1 MEESKD
7 RLLHLLKEA
16 PISTALLTGPELVI
30 ALANDAT
37 LRLWGRDASI
47 IGKPLLVA
55 MPELKGQGA
64 YEAVAAV
71 YRTGIGYEGR
81 ENKVHLRESDGTIRT
96 VYANFMSKALRA
108 ADGSIESVLLM
119 GYEVTD
125 QVEAKQQVVLAEE
138 KAQQAIRMA
147 DEASQR
153 VLRDSEE
160 RFRTLITET
169 SMVGSALYTGPEICI
184 QYANDVMLKFWDKD
198 QSIIGKPFEEA
209 IPELKGQPF
218 IERLKSVYITGQ
230 TYEGREDKAQLFEN
244 GKLEDFYFNY
254 TYKALR
260 NAEGEIYGVH
270 HMAIDVT
277 ESVVAKKELIENERN
292 FRALVNETPAGI
304 IIVKDENFTIEIVND
319 AYLNWTGSARE
330 QYIGKQLWTILADG
344 RTPELE
350 STLAHAMQ
358 TGLPYNFKEV
368 PLRLRRHGSLQTIY
382 VDLAYA
388 PINDPETED
397 NRVMIMILDVNDRVA
412 ARKKLEESRDYLQT
426 ILESLPQMAWTTNP
440 AGDTTYLNEQW
451 YHYTGQH
458 PHEGEGDGWTAVVH
472 PDDIAGTI
480 RQWRECI
487 EARVPFKREV
497 RYKKNWGE
505 YRWHLTQAVPIFN
518 AQGEPTMWVGT
529 CTDVHDQKIFQES
542 LESKIEERT
551 RDLKRSNIELQQFAY
566 VASHDLQE
574 PLRKIATF
582 SEMLRSSIGTMPERA
597 EGYLNKIT
605 AASTRMQALIKSI
618 LNFSQLSREGE
629 IFTAVDLNEIVA
641 NVHNDFELLIEQK
654 KATVR
659 VDPLPIIRGIPLQ
672 LNQLFTNLMSNALKF
687 AATDRPPLIH
697 IHARALTETEVKT
710 HLEIDHNRAHIQL
723 EFADNGIGFSEEYA
737 EQIFVIFQ
745 RLNDRQS
752 YPGTGIGL
760 ALCKKIVMNHKGEI
774 YAHSTPGQG
783 STFYIIL
790 PVMQ

>member
-1 MEESKD
+1 MEDPMD
-7 RLLHLLKEA
+7 RLQHLLKEA
-16 PISTALLTGPELVI
+16 PVSTALLTGPDLVVE
-30 ALANDAT
+30 LANDAS
-37 LRLWGRDASI
+37 LKLWGKDASI
-47 IGKPLLVA
+47 IGKPLLEG
-55 MPELKGQGA
+55 MPELKGQAA
-64 YEAVAAV
+64 YDAVADV
-71 YRTGIGYEGR
+71 YRTGVGYETR
-81 ENKVHLRESDGTIRT
+81 ENKVYLRNDDGTQRII
-96 VYANFMSKALRA
+96 YANFTAKALRTA
-108 ADGSIESVLLM
+108 NGAVESVLLM

-125 QVEAKQQVVLAEE
+125 QVEAREKVAEAEE
-138 KAQQAIRMA
+138 KARQAIQSA
-147 DEASQR
+147 HETSQR
-153 VLRDSEE
+153 ALRESEE

-169 SMVGSALYTGPEICI
+169 SMVGSALYTGPEIRI

-198 QSIIGKPFEEA
+198 KSIIGKSFEEA
-209 IPELKGQPF
+209 IPEMTGQPF
-218 IERLKSVYITGQ
+218 LERLKTVFATGQ
-230 TYEGREDKAQLFEN
+230 TYEGREDKAQLFTK
-244 GKLEDFYFNY
+244 GKLQDYYFNY
-254 TYKALR
+254 SYKALR
-260 NAEGEIYGVH
+260 NADGVIYGIH

-277 ESVVAKKELIENERN
+277 DSVLAKKELIENERN

-304 IIVKDENFTIEIVND
+304 VIVKDENFTIEIVND
-319 AYLNWTGSARE
+319 AYLDWTGSTRE
-330 QYIGKQLWTILADG
+330 HYIGKPLWDVLHDG

-358 TGLPYNFKEV
+358 SGLPYNFKEV
-368 PLRLRRHGSLQTIY
+368 PLRLHRHGALQTIY

-388 PINDPETED
+388 PINDPDTED
-397 NRVMIMILDVNDRVA
+397 NRVMVMILDVNDRVT
-412 ARKKLEESRDYLQT
+412 ARKKLEESHDYLQS
-426 ILESLPQMAWTTNP
+426 ILESLPQMAWTTD
-440 AGDTTYLNEQW
+440 ALGSATYLNEQW

-458 PHEGEGDGWTAVVH
+458 AHEGEGSGWMVAVH
-472 PDDIAGTI
+472 PDDIAGSALQWQECLEK
-480 RQWRECI
+480 RQ
-487 EARVPFKREV
+487 PYKREM

-505 YRWHLTQAVPIFN
+505 YRWHLTQGVPIFN
-518 AQGEPTMWVGT
+518 AQQEITMWVGT
-529 CTDVHDQKIFQES
+529 CTDVHDQKVFQES
-542 LESKIEERT
+542 LENKIEERT

-582 SEMLRSSIGTMPERA
+582 SEMLRSSLGTIPERA
-597 EGYLNKIT
+597 DGYLTKIT
-605 AASTRMQALIKSI
+605 AASARMQALIKSI

-629 IFTAVDLNEIVA
+629 IFVSADLNEIVA

-654 KATVR
+654 KATVS
-659 VDPLPIIRGIPLQ
+659 VDPLPVIRGIPLQ

-687 AATDRPPLIH
+687 AATDRPPRIH
-697 IHARALTETEVKT
+697 VHARTLTDAEVRT
-710 HLEIDHNRAHIQL
+710 HAEIDPSHIYVQL

-790 PVMQ
+790 PVTQ

>member
-1 MEESKD
+1 
-7 RLLHLLKEA
+7 
-16 PISTALLTGPELVI
+16 
-30 ALANDAT
+30 
-37 LRLWGRDASI
+37 
-47 IGKPLLVA
+47 
-55 MPELKGQGA
+55 
-64 YEAVAAV
+64 
-71 YRTGIGYEGR
+71 
-81 ENKVHLRESDGTIRT
+81 
-96 VYANFMSKALRA
+96 
-108 ADGSIESVLLM
+108 
-119 GYEVTD
+119 
-125 QVEAKQQVVLAEE
+125 
-138 KAQQAIRMA
+138 
-147 DEASQR
+147 
-153 VLRDSEE
+153 
-160 RFRTLITET
+160 
-169 SMVGSALYTGPEICI
+169 
-184 QYANDVMLKFWDKD
+184 
-198 QSIIGKPFEEA
+198 
-209 IPELKGQPF
+209 
-218 IERLKSVYITGQ
+218 
-230 TYEGREDKAQLFEN
+230 
-244 GKLEDFYFNY
+244 
-254 TYKALR
+254 
-260 NAEGEIYGVH
+260 
-270 HMAIDVT
+270 
-277 ESVVAKKELIENERN
+277 
-292 FRALVNETPAGI
+292 
-304 IIVKDENFTIEIVND
+304 
-319 AYLNWTGSARE
+319 
-330 QYIGKQLWTILADG
+330 
-344 RTPELE
+344 
-350 STLAHAMQ
+350 
-358 TGLPYNFKEV
+358 
-368 PLRLRRHGSLQTIY
+368 
-382 VDLAYA
+382 
-388 PINDPETED
+388 
-397 NRVMIMILDVNDRVA
+397 
-412 ARKKLEESRDYLQT
+412 
-426 ILESLPQMAWTTNP
+426 MAWTTNP

-629 IFTAVDLNEIVA
+629 IFTAVDLNEIIA

-659 VDPLPIIRGIPLQ
+659 VDSLPIIRGIPLQ

-687 AATDRPPLIH
+687 ASTDRPPLIH
-697 IHARALTETEVKT
+697 VHARTLTETEVKT
-710 HLEIDHNRAHIQL
+710 HLEIDHNRPHIQL

-737 EQIFVIFQ
+737 EQIFIIFQ
-745 RLNDRQS
+745 RLNDRQA

-774 YAHSTPGQG
+774 YARSTPGQG

-790 PVMQ
+790 PVTQ

>member
-1 MEESKD
+1 
-7 RLLHLLKEA
+7 
-16 PISTALLTGPELVI
+16 
-30 ALANDAT
+30 
-37 LRLWGRDASI
+37 
-47 IGKPLLVA
+47 
-55 MPELKGQGA
+55 
-64 YEAVAAV
+64 
-71 YRTGIGYEGR
+71 
-81 ENKVHLRESDGTIRT
+81 
-96 VYANFMSKALRA
+96 
-108 ADGSIESVLLM
+108 LM

-125 QVEAKQQVVLAEE
+125 QVEARQKVAAAEE
-138 KAQQAIRMA
+138 KARQAIQSA
-147 DEASQR
+147 QEASQR
-153 VLRDSEE
+153 VLRESEE

-169 SMVGSALYTGPEICI
+169 SMVGSALYTGPEIRI
-184 QYANDVMLKFWDKD
+184 QYANDVMLRFWDKD
-198 QSIIGKPFEEA
+198 QSVMGKPIEEA

-218 IERLKSVYITGQ
+218 VDRLKEVYLTGK
-230 TYEGREDKAQLFEN
+230 TYEGREDKARLFEN
-244 GKLEDFYFNY
+244 GKLRDFYFSY
-254 TYKALR
+254 SYKALR
-260 NAEGEIYGVH
+260 NAEGAIYGLH

-277 ESVVAKKELIENERN
+277 DSVLAKKELIENERN

-304 IIVKDENFTIEIVND
+304 IIVKDENFSIEIVND
-319 AYLNWTGSARE
+319 AYLEWTGSTRE
-330 QYIGKQLWTILADG
+330 QYIGKPLWEVLHDG

-368 PLRLRRHGSLQTIY
+368 PLRLHRYGQLQTVY

-397 NRVMIMILDVNDRVA
+397 NRVMIMILDVNDRVTV
-412 ARKKLEESRDYLQT
+412 RKKLEESRDYLQS

-440 AGDTTYLNEQW
+440 AGAATYLNEQW

-458 PHEGEGDGWTAVVH
+458 QHEGEGNGWMAVVH

-480 RQWRECI
+480 RQWQEC
-487 EARVPFKREV
+487 VDTHVSFKREI

-505 YRWHLTQAVPIFN
+505 YRWHLTQGVPIFN
-518 AQGEPTMWVGT
+518 AQQELTMWVGT
-529 CTDVHDQKIFQES
+529 CTDVHDQKVFQES

-574 PLRKIATF
+574 PLRKITTF
-582 SEMLRSSIGTMPERA
+582 SEMLRSSLGTVPERP
-597 EGYLNKIT
+597 EGYLTKIT

-629 IFTAVDLNEIVA
+629 TFVSADLNEIVA

-659 VDPLPIIRGIPLQ
+659 VDPLPIVRGIPLQ

-697 IHARALTETEVKT
+697 VHARTLTEAEVKT
-710 HLEIDHNRAHIQL
+710 HVEIDPNRPYVQL

-790 PVMQ
+790 PLTQ

>member
-7 RLLHLLKEA
+7 RLQHLLKEA
-16 PISTALLTGPELVI
+16 PVSTALLTGPDLVI
-30 ALANDAT
+30 ELANDAT
-37 LRLWGRDASI
+37 LRLWGKDASI
-47 IGKPLLVA
+47 IGKPLLVS
-55 MPELKGQGA
+55 MPELKGQAA
-64 YEAVAAV
+64 YEAVAEV

-81 ENKVHLRESDGTIRT
+81 ENKVYLRESDGTIRT
-96 VYANFMSKALRA
+96 VYANFMGKALRA
-108 ADGSIESVLLM
+108 PDGSVESVLLM

-125 QVEAKQQVVLAEE
+125 QVEAQQRVVVAEE
-138 KAQQAIRMA
+138 KAQHAIRMA

-153 VLRDSEE
+153 MLRESEE

-169 SMVGSALYTGPEICI
+169 SMVASALYTGPEICI
-184 QYANDVMLKFWDKD
+184 QYANDVMLKFWDKE
-198 QSIIGKPFEEA
+198 QSIIGKPIEEA

-218 IERLKSVYITGQ
+218 IERLKNVYTTGQ
-230 TYEGREDKAQLFEN
+230 TYQGSEDKAQLFEN

-260 NAEGEIYGVH
+260 NAEGVIYGVH

-304 IIVKDENFTIEIVND
+304 IIVKDENFTVEIVND
-319 AYLNWTGSARE
+319 AYLEWTGTTRE
-330 QYIGKQLWTILADG
+330 QYIGKHLWTILADG

-350 STLAHAMQ
+350 STLIHAMQ

-368 PLRLRRHGSLQTIY
+368 PLRLQRHGSLQTLY

-388 PINDPETED
+388 PINDPDTED

-412 ARKKLEESRDYLQT
+412 ARKKLEESRDYLQS

-440 AGDTTYLNEQW
+440 AGDATYLNEQW
-451 YHYTGQH
+451 YHYTGQR
-458 PHEGEGDGWTAVVH
+458 PHEGEGHGWMAVVH

-480 RQWRECI
+480 RQWMECI
-487 EARVPFKREV
+487 EARVSFKREV

-505 YRWHLTQAVPIFN
+505 YRWHLTQAVPILN

-582 SEMLRSSIGTMPERA
+582 SEMLRSSLGAMPERA

-629 IFTAVDLNEIVA
+629 IFATVDLNEIVA

-697 IHARALTETEVKT
+697 VHARTLTETEVKT
-710 HLEIDHNRAHIQL
+710 HPEIDHNRPYIQL
-723 EFADNGIGFSEEYA
+723 EFADNGIGFSDEYA

-745 RLNDRQS
+745 RLNDRQA

-774 YAHSTPGQG
+774 YARSTAGQG

-790 PVMQ
+790 PVTQ

>member
-1 MEESKD
+1 MEESKE
-7 RLLHLLKEA
+7 RLQYLLKEA
-16 PISTALLTGPELVI
+16 PVSTALLTGPDLIVE
-30 ALANDAT
+30 LANDAT
-37 LRLWGRDASI
+37 LKLWGKDASI
-47 IGKPLLVA
+47 IGKRLLDA
-55 MPELKGQGA
+55 MPELTGQAA
-64 YEAVAAV
+64 YQAVTEV
-71 YRTGIGYEGR
+71 YRTGQGYEGR
-81 ENKVHLRESDGTIRT
+81 ENKVYLQEADGTTRV
-96 VYANFMSKALRA
+96 VYANFMAKALRA
-108 ADGSIESVLLM
+108 ADGTIRSVLLM

-125 QVEAKQQVVLAEE
+125 QVEARKKVAEAEE
-138 KAQQAIRMA
+138 KAQQAIRLA
-147 DEASQR
+147 NESSQR
-153 VLRDSEE
+153 VLRESEE

-169 SMVGSALYTGPEICI
+169 SMVGSALYTGPEIRI
-184 QYANDVMLKFWDKD
+184 RYANDVMLKFWDKD
-198 QSIIGKPFEEA
+198 KSITGKPIEEA

-218 IERLKSVYITGQ
+218 IDRLKAVYTTGQ
-230 TYEGREDKAQLFEN
+230 TYEGREDRAQLFED
-244 GKLEDFYFNY
+244 GKLRDFYFNY

-260 NAEGEIYGVH
+260 NTEGVIYGIH
-270 HMAIDVT
+270 HMAVDVT
-277 ESVVAKKELIENERN
+277 DSVLAKKELIENERN
-292 FRALVNETPAGI
+292 FRALINETPAAI

-319 AYLNWTGSARE
+319 AYLEWTGSARE
-330 QYIGKQLWTILADG
+330 DYLGKPLWQVLIDG
-344 RTPELE
+344 HTPELE
-350 STLAHAMQ
+350 AALAHAMQ
-358 TGLPYNFKEV
+358 TGLPHNIKEI
-368 PLRLRRHGSLQTIY
+368 PLRLKRRGVLQSIF

-388 PINDPETED
+388 PINDPDTED
-397 NRVMIMILDVNDRVA
+397 NRVMIMILDVNDRVT
-412 ARKKLEESRDYLQT
+412 ARKKLEEARDYLQS

-440 AGDTTYLNEQW
+440 AGEATYFNEQW
-451 YHYTGQH
+451 YHYTGQR
-458 PHEGEGDGWTAVVH
+458 PHDGEGNGWLAVVH
-472 PDDIAGTI
+472 PDDVAGYLAEWNTSI
-480 RQWRECI
+480 QLHH
-487 EARVPFKREV
+487 PFKYEA

-505 YRWHLTQAVPIFN
+505 YRWHLTQGVPIFN
-518 AQGEPTMWVGT
+518 AHHELTMWVGT

-582 SEMLRSSIGTMPERA
+582 SEMLRSALGTVPERA
-597 EGYLNKIT
+597 DSYLAKIT

-618 LNFSQLSREGE
+618 LNFSQLAREGE

-659 VDPLPIIRGIPLQ
+659 VDPLPVIRGIPLQ

-687 AATDRPPLIH
+687 VATDRPPLIH
-697 IHARALTETEVKT
+697 IHARTLAETEVRT
-710 HLEIDHNRAHIQL
+710 HPEIDPGRPYVQL

-790 PVMQ
+790 PITQ